1 MQRSLH
7 FYCVSV
13 VNLSFQVIM
22 LLSVKVKNKNGNVIK
37 GWTII
42 TCQEDSTFEDLLHLA
57 HPDLNDGRIYN
68 LVQVKVGKA
77 ADSCLNCV
85 QDHLLNVKEVIDM
98 FGLFVEIQVE
108 EEDAVE
114 GTALFFFSIPRWTCM
129 DLQDIEGSTI
139 VQMEVNTKDC
149 ILHIVCSFIENFVI
163 YRWKIKDHR
172 SGRWVFISF
181 SVVFRVLKS
190 GRDIGV
196 KMEVKQIKRLYP
208 S

>member
-1 MQRSLH
+1 MAKNTEHNCIVVHCQFGIRHLNYILQRSLH

-114 GTALFFFSIPRWTCM
+114 GTALFFLHTQM
-129 DLQDIEGSTI
+129 DLYGLTGYWRKYYCTNGS
-139 VQMEVNTKDC
+139 K
-149 ILHIVCSFIENFVI
+149 H
-163 YRWKIKDHR
+163 
-172 SGRWVFISF
+172 
-181 SVVFRVLKS
+181 
-190 GRDIGV
+190 
-196 KMEVKQIKRLYP
+196 KRLYP
-208 S
+208 SYSL